1 MFAHAGG
8 QLQVTLIDPL
18 PGLLAIAADLAQP
31 LLQVPPHTA
40 FLRHAIL
47 ALEQARENEQRK
59 CGFEGPEWNTDRK
72 RHLDWC
78 GTVGPAQWKA
88 SPQKRAQMLSTQCR
102 K

>member
-1 MFAHAGG
+1 MKFAAAIRWSGTLGTVMALAG
-8 QLQVTLIDPL
+8 LVASSL
-18 PGLLAIAADLAQP
+18 PAAAQ
-31 LLQVPPHTA
+31 TGCNDYA
-40 FLRHAIL
+40 RL

-88 SPQKRAQMLSTQCR
+88 SLQKRAQMLSTQCR